1 MKLHNRDKL
10 KKDDR
15 VLVLKIID
23 GERPLTSLGMV
34 DKSLFTGGN
43 NLHAVADPQSG
54 FWRCYYDH
62 GKVPEALSGT
72 WTSYE
77 RLLFDVE
84 AYLRKRNIEIEKVI
98 D

>member
-1 MKLHNRDKL
+1 MKLANKDKV

-15 VLVLKIID
+15 IFVLKIID
-23 GERPLTSLGMV
+23 GEKPLTSLGMV

-43 NLHAVADPQSG
+43 NLHAKLDIQSG
-54 FWRCYYDH
+54 FWSCYYDH
-62 GKVPEALSGT
+62 GRLPEPISGT
-72 WTSYE
+72 WTSYD

-84 AYLRKRNIEIEKVI
+84 AYLRKRNIEIAEVI